1 MKRARFWVL
10 RDADMPAVLIEAG
23 FMTNPADARRI
34 YDGPIRRK
42 LAQAIVDG
50 VVTYKKIVER
60 K

>member
-1 MKRARFWVL
+1 MA
-10 RDADMPAVLIEAG
+10 AAYIEGG
-23 FMTNPADARRI
+23 FMTNPSDARRI
-34 YDGPIRRK
+34 YDGPARRQ